1 MSALVLNPV
10 AVSSVA
16 LLRAIRAGQWN
27 TRSELATAAGRNPSN
42 IARDLTILRNADL
55 IEERTDAEC
64 GKPVV
69 LSAQGDE
76 QLDAIERA
84 ETGEGEPGLP
94 GGHRWPEQVG
104 DIRLIHHSQI
114 VPDPENARRDWDSE
128 EAREELDAL
137 REDIVQAGLLQN
149 LVVRAG
155 PEAFVFEGKPQV
167 PTFILVGG
175 ERRWRA
181 IGLAIRDDDWPA
193 DRPLPCRVIDV
204 DELGHRLAA
213 LSENLQRRNLNPLE
227 KARAFDGLAQAFADQ
242 GVEEGKINREIADRV
257 GVTIEHVQQHRSF
270 MKLDEA
276 DQQRLTLAKDDPRRL
291 SVSDARK
298 KLAAKRDA
306 APEIELDAEVRLLLA
321 EILHAVRAR
330 TTYTY
335 ADLRVGQTVRDDQRI
350 AGLVA
355 KGQLRFDP
363 DPEQYGEDAGHFVI
377 ALGYQF
383 AFGAFD
389 WSTSPDPE
397 ALDAGLAAEYQRADA
412 PAVEAGTYLTEW
424 LNPPFEITPEGQ
436 AILDQRV
443 ADEAAREAT
452 IAENIRIREA
462 AEAAREADLERQAE
476 VAARSRD
483 LFAAHRRTAPPPADV
498 VTLAE
503 EAESPLPWRLNHKG
517 DVVAADG
524 SLVIGGRTNDRAE
537 ARMRLLILALN
548 AAGGVET
555 PEDEPEPTPEPGGE
569 EAFEEETAE
578 APEADDEGGE

>member
-1 MSALVLNPV
+1 MTAIVLNPV
-10 AVSSVA
+10 AVSSA
-16 LLRAIRAGQWN
+16 GLLRAIRAGQWN
-27 TRSELATAAGRNPSN
+27 TKSELAIAAGRNPSN
-42 IARDLTILRNADL
+42 IARDLAILRTADML
-55 IEERTDAEC
+55 VDGDAIA
-64 GKPVV
+64 
-69 LSAQGDE
+69 LSDTGSA

-84 ETGEGEPGLP
+84 EGKPGLP
-94 GGHRWPEQVG
+94 GGERWPQQVG
-104 DIRLIHHSQI
+104 DIRLLTHAQI
-114 VPDPENARRDWDSE
+114 VPDPENARQDWESD

-137 REDIVQAGLLQN
+137 REDIIQAGLLQN

-155 PEAFVFEGKPQV
+155 PDDN
-167 PTFILVGG
+167 FILVGG

-181 IGLAIRDDDWPA
+181 IGLAISDDDWPV
-193 DRPLPCRVIDV
+193 DRPIPCRVIDV

-227 KARAFDGLAQAFADQ
+227 KARAFEGLAQAFADQ
-242 GVEEGKINREIADRV
+242 GVEDGKINREIADRI

-276 DQQRLTLAKDDPRRL
+276 DQQRLTLGKDDPRRM

-298 KLAAKRDA
+298 KLSAKKEA
-306 APEIELDAEVRLLLA
+306 APEVEFDPETRLLLA

-335 ADLRVGQTVRDDQRI
+335 ADLQVGAAARDDERL
-350 AGLVA
+350 APLVA
-355 KGQLRFDP
+355 QGQLRFDP
-363 DPEQYGEDAGHFVI
+363 DPEQYGDLAGHIVI

-389 WSTSPDPE
+389 WSADPDPE
-397 ALDAGLAAEYQRADA
+397 ARDAGLVAEWDK
-412 PAVEAGTYLTEW
+412 AGQPRPDGRYLTEW

-436 AILDQRV
+436 AIIDQRA
-443 ADEAAREAT
+443 ADEAAKEEST
-452 IAENIRIREA
+452 AENIRIREA
-462 AEAAREADLERQAE
+462 AEQARAADIVRQAE

-483 LFAAHRRTAPPPADV
+483 LFAAHRRAAPKPADV

-503 EAESPLPWRLNHKG
+503 EAESPLPWRITHKG

-537 ARMRLLILALN
+537 ARMRLLVLALN
-548 AAGGVET
+548 TAGGVET
-555 PEDEPEPTPEPGGE
+555 PEDEPAPQPDAEAAD
-569 EAFEEETAE
+569 AFEE
-578 APEADDEGGE
+578 ADA